1 MTAVTEEYLKGQAA
15 GAFTTAP
22 IGVILHGSRGGAA
35 DTATE
40 YRGTVNWAAGN
51 PDGLGWN
58 ATIGEQVFCVHL
70 PATLWGW
77 NARGDSSRYLAVE
90 FAQPALSDP
99 ITDGMV
105 AAFCAWFLAE
115 VIPAWP
121 ALWPPALELPMHSEL
136 ATGAA
141 DGKTDAYLASSAEAD
156 DLRARILA
164 GLTGAAAGGPPF
176 ATADEAFDDYLRRE
190 GETAL
195 WAGQVTGRGHWF
207 GRDPQELVRTDAD
220 ALLAYDG
227 GAARDATA
235 LALDD
240 WESVAKA
247 GGQLVVWGEGPP
259 PEPEPPP
266 VASAT

>member
-15 GAFTTAP
+15 GNFATAP

-40 YRGTVNWAAGN
+40 YRGTVNWAAAN

-58 ATIGEQVFCVHL
+58 ATIGEQIFCVHL

-77 NARGDSSRYLAVE
+77 NARSDSSRYLAVE

-115 VIPAWP
+115 AVPVWP
-121 ALWPPALELPMHSEL
+121 ALWPPALALPMHSEL

-141 DGKTDAYLASSAEAD
+141 DGKTDAFLASSAEAA
-156 DLRARILA
+156 DLRGRILA
-164 GLTGAAAGGPPF
+164 VLAEAGAAGPPF

-190 GETAL
+190 GEVAV
-195 WAGQVTGRGHWF
+195 WAGQVWGRRHWL
-207 GRDPQELVRTDAD
+207 GIDPLPLCRTDAG
-220 ALLAYDG
+220 ALLGYDG
-227 GAARDATA
+227 AIARDVTG

-240 WESVAKA
+240 WKTWARA
-247 GGQLVVWGEGPP
+247 GGQLTVY
-259 PEPEPPP
+259 
-266 VASAT
+266 